1 MQPCA
6 TFSGDQ
12 LREDV
17 GTLSVVERACK
28 HPGDPEGLPG
38 QQGLSGEGGV
48 SQSGLFVFPQKN
60 NVKFLLRLK
69 C

>member
-17 GTLSVVERACK
+17 GTLSVGE
-28 HPGDPEGLPG
+28 PEGLPG